1 VTSERVIVIGAGPG
15 GLAAAASL
23 QQQGVPCT
31 LLERASSVGAAWE
44 GRYDSLRLHTVRW
57 LSGLPGAPI
66 PRRYGRWVTR
76 DDLVTYLHDYAER
89 NGLQPE
95 LGVEVIR
102 IDRDGGGWRVETSE
116 GARAAGAVVVA
127 TGYSRTPYLPDW
139 PGRESFP
146 GSFIHSADYR
156 EPSSYAGRRVLVVGA
171 GNSASE
177 IAVDLVGA
185 GAQVELS
192 VRTPPN
198 IVRRDTLGVP
208 SQLFGIALKRAP
220 ERIMNPLGRLLRRI
234 SVPDLSDHGLP
245 APAGDGFTQFLR
257 TQTVPILDH
266 GFVRLVRSG
275 AITVVPAVEG
285 FDGDTVLLADGSLRR
300 PDAVIAATGYRPDLE
315 SMVGH
320 LDVLDDRGVPRVHGA
335 QTLPNAPGL
344 YFVGI
349 EVQLAGLIREI
360 AREARAVAR
369 GELAPSRQ
377 NSSA

>member
-1 VTSERVIVIGAGPG
+1 VTSDRVIVIGAGPA
-15 GLAAAASL
+15 GLAAAATL

-31 LLERASSVGAAWE
+31 LLERASSVGAAWQ

-66 PRRYGRWVTR
+66 PRRYGRWVAR
-76 DDLVTYLHDYAER
+76 DDLVAYLNDYAEQ
-89 NGLQPE
+89 NNLQPE
-95 LGVEVIR
+95 LGVEVMR
-102 IDRDGGGWRVETSE
+102 IDRDHDGAGWRVETSE

-127 TGYSRTPYLPDW
+127 TGYSRTPYLPQW
-139 PGRESFP
+139 PGRDSFP
-146 GSFIHSADYR
+146 GSLIHSADYR
-156 EPSSYAGRRVLVVGA
+156 EPSSYAGQRVLVVGA
-171 GNSASE
+171 GNSAAE

-208 SQLFGIALKRAP
+208 SQLLGIALKRAP
-220 ERIMNPLGRLLRRI
+220 ERLMNPLSRLLRRI
-234 SVPDLSDHGLP
+234 SVPDLANHGLP

-257 TQTVPILDH
+257 TRTVPILDH
-266 GFVRLVRSG
+266 GFVGLVRSG
-275 AITVVPAVEG
+275 AITVVPAVVG
-285 FDGDTVLLADGSLRR
+285 FDDGAVRLADGSLRR
-300 PDAVIAATGYRPDLE
+300 PDAIIAATGYRPDLE
-315 SMVGH
+315 AMVGH

-335 QTLPNAPGL
+335 QTLPQAPGL

-349 EVQLAGLIREI
+349 KVELAGLIREI

-369 GELAPSRQ
+369 GELAPQPVNR
-377 NSSA
+377 